1 MTDFTWLKHK
11 EHGGY
16 FHAPGDAVDDLA
28 ELGWEP
34 SDPPPPPI
42 EATVAEQLA
51 WRAEQEA
58 AAIEAEKKSK
68 PTKAAS
74 RGKNEE

>member
-1 MTDFTWLKHK
+1 MTDFTWLRHK

-16 FHAPGDAVDDLA
+16 FHCPAGAVDDMA

-34 SDPPPPPI
+34 SDAPPPPI

-51 WRAEQEA
+51 WRAEQA
-58 AAIEAEKKSK
+58 AAAEAEKSKS
-68 PTKAAS
+68 TKAAT
-74 RGKNEE
+74 RGKSEE